1 MNNLILS
8 PISFEDLAL
17 MIDSSVK
24 NAFKN
29 NLPFQN
35 IQSPLPE
42 SDRPLTVKE
51 TAIFLDLAVPTIYG
65 LIHKKQIPN
74 LKRGGRL
81 YFIKSDLLKWL
92 NEGKQKTTTEIEFEA
107 NEFINAR
114 KKSGKYQNPKI

>member
-35 IQSPLPE
+35 IQS
-42 SDRPLTVKE
+42 VG
-51 TAIFLDLAVPTIYG
+51 A
-65 LIHKKQIPN
+65 
-74 LKRGGRL
+74 
-81 YFIKSDLLKWL
+81 
-92 NEGKQKTTTEIEFEA
+92 
-107 NEFINAR
+107 
-114 KKSGKYQNPKI
+114 